1 MNTQHYS
8 DNLPIN
14 QTVDLFIE
22 LDSYYLFLDESGTPN
37 PKDTSSDVFVLC
49 CIKIEKNY
57 YNTAFRKE
65 VLKFKKKHK
74 IENLVLHS
82 SDIRRTRKNFS
93 FLLHPRKR
101 QAFFNDITALIQ
113 NMDFEI
119 YYYSVKKDEIEDGL
133 DIYWVAMREIFL
145 MIKNDLMETNR
156 IEKVFCQSRNN
167 NQNKEILASYKSYH
181 QNLLF
186 ETENSAK
193 TTQNSLKFQNCFP
206 REVEFRDKKY
216 DINEIS
222 GLEIADLVA
231 FPIMNYIKNGLN
243 RVKTNEKLFE
253 NYQLLRSKIKKNYH
267 YKLHKNY
274 KNPPLK

>member
-133 DIYWVAMREIFL
+133 DIIGL
-145 MIKNDLMETNR
+145 QC
-156 IEKVFCQSRNN
+156 EKSF
-167 NQNKEILASYKSYH
+167 
-181 QNLLF
+181 
-186 ETENSAK
+186 
-193 TTQNSLKFQNCFP
+193 
-206 REVEFRDKKY
+206 
-216 DINEIS
+216 
-222 GLEIADLVA
+222 
-231 FPIMNYIKNGLN
+231 
-243 RVKTNEKLFE
+243 
-253 NYQLLRSKIKKNYH
+253 
-267 YKLHKNY
+267 
-274 KNPPLK
+274 